1 MALKYESNEFV
12 KQSIPENLKDA
23 SFNYNLIKSQDDKYS
38 TITFSIAYYYN
49 HSFQFFILSN
59 L

>member
-12 KQSIPENLKDA
+12 KQSIPENLKGA

-38 TITFSIAYYYN
+38 TISFSIAYHYN